1 MKPINEAAVSFLSRS
16 SNEGFARTAA
26 ACFAAQL
33 DPTLEEINDI
43 KTLGGFDEIIVATGS
58 VPRTMPM
65 IPGFEKTMSFTELL
79 KEKKEVGDKVL
90 FFGGGQ
96 SSCEAAYDLILQGKH
111 PIIVEYAGDLVAAQA
126 TCLANTSFLR
136 DAMEYH
142 KVPTYLESTVTEI
155 TDNGPKTV
163 ERKVF
168 PGYVLV
174 KMVMTDDTWH
184 LVRNIRGATGFVG
197 SGNKA
202 IPLTDE
208 EIAALGVEKREVVV
222 GYQVGDNVKITD
234 GALESF
240 LGTVEEIDL
249 DRSKVR
255 VVVSMFGRET
265 PVELELDQV
274 EPVE

>member
-1 MKPINEAAVSFLSRS
+1 MAEAAKWYVVHTYSGYE
-16 SNEGFARTAA
+16 NTV
-26 ACFAAQL
+26 
-33 DPTLEEINDI
+33 
-43 KTLGGFDEIIVATGS
+43 KAT
-58 VPRTMPM
+58 
-65 IPGFEKTMSFTELL
+65 IEKTIETRQL
-79 KEKKEVGDKVL
+79 
-90 FFGGGQ
+90 Q
-96 SSCEAAYDLILQGKH
+96 DLIH
-111 PIIVEYAGDLVAAQA
+111 VVSIP
-126 TCLANTSFLR
+126 
-136 DAMEYH
+136 ME
-142 KVPTYLESTVTEI
+142 TVTEI
-155 TDNGPKTV
+155 TDNGPKTYD
-163 ERKVF
+163 RKVF

-274 EPVE
+274 EPVQD

>member
-1 MKPINEAAVSFLSRS
+1 MAETAKWYVVHTYSGYENTVAAS
-16 SNEGFARTAA
+16 
-26 ACFAAQL
+26 
-33 DPTLEEINDI
+33 I
-43 KTLGGFDEIIVATGS
+43 
-58 VPRTMPM
+58 
-65 IPGFEKTMSFTELL
+65 
-79 KEKKEVGDKVL
+79 DKAVENRGL
-90 FFGGGQ
+90 R
-96 SSCEAAYDLILQGKH
+96 DLITDVNI
-111 PIIVEYAGDLVAAQA
+111 P
-126 TCLANTSFLR
+126 
-136 DAMEYH
+136 
-142 KVPTYLESTVTEI
+142 LETVTEI

-174 KMVMTDDTWH
+174 KMVLTDETWH
-184 LVRNIRGATGFVG
+184 LVRNVRGVTGFVG

-240 LGTVEEIDL
+240 IGTVEEVDV
-249 DRSKVR
+249 DREKVR

-274 EPVE
+274 EPVS